1 MFYLAAL
8 GLIACGIQFPDQELN
23 LGTFHWRCGILATDH
38 QGSPE
43 RHYMS
48 MVCFPPWREAHKGVF
63 AILFA
68 LVLRIVLACQIC
80 NQYLVNQLMRI
91 SPSFLVNSS
100 SLISPKHFLY
110 T

>member
-43 RHYMS
+43 RHFICLWS
-48 MVCFPPWREAHKGVF
+48 ASLHGWKLIKVF
-63 AILFA
+63 LLFC
-68 LVLRIVLACQIC
+68 L
-80 NQYLVNQLMRI
+80 
-91 SPSFLVNSS
+91 
-100 SLISPKHFLY
+100 H
-110 T
+110 